1 MHVYVCIRMSV
12 TVSYINLA
20 CGLEIASVALP
31 MANDAPHVLIMYR
44 LLDSGCNQ
52 FFIAIAV
59 VSSVTD
65 CCLML

>member
-1 MHVYVCIRMSV
+1 MSV

-20 CGLEIASVALP
+20 CGLEIASVALL
-31 MANDAPHVLIMYR
+31 MANDAPHVLIMCC